1 MHNKD
6 FISDKHDSFLSHALN
21 DKVIQLFTN
30 KHSSLFVHHLAF
42 LSPPPM
48 TKQKLFGRNALAY
61 SFNLSFRYSLLKYVP
76 MLEFANLLN
85 FTAMSF
91 GNHDFDDGIEGL
103 APFVQG
109 GEFQLSFK
117 PPSIMPEL

>member
-1 MHNKD
+1 
-6 FISDKHDSFLSHALN
+6 
-21 DKVIQLFTN
+21 
-30 KHSSLFVHHLAF
+30 
-42 LSPPPM
+42 
-48 TKQKLFGRNALAY
+48 
-61 SFNLSFRYSLLKYVP
+61 

-109 GEFQLSFK
+109 GEFQLSFEIANCWAFDINHGILK
-117 PPSIMPEL
+117 GEVSLYH